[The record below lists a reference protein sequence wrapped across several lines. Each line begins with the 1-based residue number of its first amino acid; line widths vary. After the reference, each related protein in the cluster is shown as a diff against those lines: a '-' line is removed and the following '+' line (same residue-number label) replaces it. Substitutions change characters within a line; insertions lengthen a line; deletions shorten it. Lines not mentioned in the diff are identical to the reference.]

1 VGAAVAGSLQV
12 SLRDIRIARKV
23 LRVTDN
29 YRDVINS
36 LEFYSTAVIRRLT
49 GDPSVSQD
57 VF

>member
-1 VGAAVAGSLQV
+1 MAGSLQV
-12 SLRDIRIARKV
+12 SLRDVRIARKV